1 MQSSLADDLKQ
12 LLRRIEEIPTGVSR
26 TPEAPSAARPTTGV
40 PPNGTLAALP
50 LARSAGSMLL
60 RHRKVSA
67 LLFAGVVAIAG
78 IVAVGSMPRENKSA
92 DDVLSV
98 DDARIALAA
107 PPAGEAI
114 PAAPAAAGAPA
125 GAAEPVVVPAE
136 PAEEAR
142 EQAGFALDAL
152 RRSTATPTVVAL
164 PKLTV
169 QPIHAVSGQRV
180 RIAMRVEPGTLDRDT
195 YEVSV
200 RGLPRGARF
209 DQGTLVAPD
218 HWMIP
223 GSALGTLE
231 LALRDTAPGR
241 FELISELHGVSGK
254 PIAQT
259 KSALIVAQPSGHS
272 LAQPPGRSVTP
283 ASGSRFADQAGP
295 IRRVASAT
303 NCRPCRCF
311 RASPI
316 YWEYRGQ
323 AGWIAHAAPATTTCY
338 VMSSRLSSAQ

>member
-1 MQSSLADDLKQ
+1 MQSRLADDVKQ

-26 TPEAPSAARPTTGV
+26 TPAAPSTARPTTGA
-40 PPNGTLAALP
+40 PPDGTLAVLP

-67 LLFAGVVAIAG
+67 LVLAGVVAIAG
-78 IVAVGSMPRENKSA
+78 IVAAGSMPWKNESA
-92 DDVLSV
+92 DDVRSV

-107 PPAGEAI
+107 PPPGEAT
-114 PAAPAAAGAPA
+114 PAPTTAAAAPA
-125 GAAEPVVVPAE
+125 GAAEPVVVPTE

-142 EQAGFALDAL
+142 EQAGSALDAL
-152 RRSTATPTVVAL
+152 RPSIATPTVAAL

-169 QPIHAVSGQRV
+169 QPIHAINGQRV
-180 RIAMRVEPGTLDRDT
+180 RIAMRVEPGRLDRDT
-195 YEVSV
+195 FQVSV

-218 HWMIP
+218 RWVIP

-241 FELISELHGVSGK
+241 FELISELQGASGK
-254 PIAQT
+254 PIART
-259 KSALIVAQPSGHS
+259 KSALVVAQPPGHS
-272 LAQPPGRSVTP
+272 LAQRSDHSVTP
-283 ASGSRFADQAGP
+283 ASGSRFAGQARP

-323 AGWIAHAAPATTTCY
+323 AGGIAHAGPATTTCY
-338 VMSSRLSSAQ
+338 VMASRLSSAQ